1 MIAIDEHKAQKAKDI
16 KNLPKDWREWKWIL
30 TQGLIIDKL
39 KDELM
44 DKLINIEPKIGDLGN
59 IVAAILKRNFINLKQ
74 EYQTTDEQMKNLS
87 LSVSEH
93 WG

>member
-30 TQGLIIDKL
+30 TQGSIIDKL

-44 DKLINIEPKIGDLGN
+44 DKLNNMEPKIGDLGN
-59 IVAAILKRNFINLKQ
+59 IVVAILTR
-74 EYQTTDEQMKNLS
+74 NLS
-87 LSVSEH
+87 T
-93 WG
+93 

>member
-1 MIAIDEHKAQKAKDI
+1 
-16 KNLPKDWREWKWIL
+16 
-30 TQGLIIDKL
+30 
-39 KDELM
+39 M

-93 WG
+93 